1 MIGEILPPPVAAA
14 EVFGNPPGATLFP
27 EEEAAVSKAVE
38 KRRQEFAAVRYCARA
53 AMAKLGLPAVP
64 IVPGPRGAPQWP
76 PGVVGSM
83 THCPDYRAAA
93 VARVSEVITLGLD
106 AEPHEALPP
115 DVHGLVT
122 IPAEQSQLTALA
134 AAVPGVAW
142 DRVLFSAKESVYKA
156 WFPLMRCWLGFEEAC
171 VSIDPADGTFTA
183 RLLVDGPVL
192 GGRRLDVFTG
202 SWLVR
207 DGLIVTAVCVY
218 P

>member
-1 MIGEILPPPVAAA
+1 
-14 EVFGNPPGATLFP
+14 
-27 EEEAAVSKAVE
+27 
-38 KRRQEFAAVRYCARA
+38 
-53 AMAKLGLPAVP
+53 
-64 IVPGPRGAPQWP
+64 
-76 PGVVGSM
+76 
-83 THCPDYRAAA
+83 
-93 VARVSEVITLGLD
+93 
-106 AEPHEALPP
+106 
-115 DVHGLVT
+115 
-122 IPAEQSQLTALA
+122 
-134 AAVPGVAW
+134 VAW

-218 P
+218 RC

>member
-1 MIGEILPPPVAAA
+1 MIGEVLPPPVAAA

-38 KRRQEFAAVRYCARA
+38 KRRQEFTAVRYCARA
-53 AMAKLGLPAVP
+53 AMARLGLPAVP

-83 THCPDYRAAA
+83 THCPGYRAAA

-115 DVHGLVT
+115 EVHGLVT
-122 IPAEQSQLTALA
+122 IPAERSQLTALA
-134 AAVPGVAW
+134 AAVPSVAW
-142 DRVLFSAKESVYKA
+142 DRVLFSVKESVYKA

-171 VSIDPADGTFTA
+171 VSIDPADGTFSA

-192 GGRRLDVFTG
+192 SGRRLDAFTG

-207 DGLIVTAVCVY
+207 NGLIVTAVCVY